1 MVARGR
7 QQTTIAITGGA
18 LSGILGGIALSL
30 YMLLATI
37 ARGADPWLAFKFA
50 SVAFYGDRAL
60 QHGFSAD
67 TVIWGILAHFAIAAG
82 WGLLFGLLVFGASR
96 GATVFAGVVWG
107 FVVWIAM
114 YHIVLPLAGL
124 ADIAQGSSAAGSII
138 AHIIFGVSLAIG
150 FLPFQRPMGYSS
162 TPLTTRSF

>member
-50 SVAFYGDRAL
+50 SVGFYGERAL
-60 QHGFSAD
+60 DRGFSAD
-67 TVIWGILAHFAIAAG
+67 TVFWGILAHFAIAAG

-124 ADIAQGSSAAGSII
+124 ADITQGSSAAGAII
-138 AHIIFGVSLAIG
+138 AHIIFGGSLAIG

-162 TPLTTRSF
+162 TPLTRSI